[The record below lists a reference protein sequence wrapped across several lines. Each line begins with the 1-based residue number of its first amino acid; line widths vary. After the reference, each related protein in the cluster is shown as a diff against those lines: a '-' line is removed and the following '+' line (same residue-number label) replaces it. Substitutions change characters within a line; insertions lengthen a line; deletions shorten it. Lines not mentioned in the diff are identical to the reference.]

1 MVRQSILEVG
11 ADARGYAPRHDKE
24 AEREERTVSKV

>member
-11 ADARGYAPRHDKE
+11 AEGRGYAPHGGKKTE
-24 AEREERTVSKV
+24 HAERIVSGV